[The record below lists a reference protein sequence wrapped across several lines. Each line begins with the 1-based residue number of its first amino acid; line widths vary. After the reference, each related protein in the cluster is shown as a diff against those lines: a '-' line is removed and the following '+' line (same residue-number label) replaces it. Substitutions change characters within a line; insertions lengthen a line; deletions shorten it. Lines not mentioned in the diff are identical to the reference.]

1 MCTSELQLPSW
12 VRTSDFRHPTSEFV
26 VKRLASQRFVPSKIV
41 AYWRCR
47 IRGLTTRKI
56 PSPVPYVER
65 SKKVFFFLFFF
76 YFTKLN
82 PATFV
87 GIKYMVDHFFLIKM
101 KIFALKMITNWLL
114 TFLYMN
120 ASIWLDQKLTCVWR
134 LNVSWAFLLSSEIFV
149 KFNCVC
155 CFRFNWDGHRGILP
169 RGHCMVNSCK
179 LVQSTGDTDCTK
191 AAIEF
196 RPLSLLITVNS
207 NCW

>member
-1 MCTSELQLPSW
+1 MLREA
-12 VRTSDFRHPTSEFV
+12 
-26 VKRLASQRFVPSKIV
+26 KR
-41 AYWRCR
+41 
-47 IRGLTTRKI
+47 
-56 PSPVPYVER
+56 
-65 SKKVFFFLFFF
+65 FFFPFFFF

-155 CFRFNWDGHRGILP
+155 CFRFNWDGHRGMLP

-179 LVQSTGDTDCTK
+179 LVQSTGGTQARNQDFMRGGANEAKVDQTI
-191 AAIEF
+191 AIF
-196 RPLSLLITVNS
+196 PLFPRNAWYSG
-207 NCW
+207 